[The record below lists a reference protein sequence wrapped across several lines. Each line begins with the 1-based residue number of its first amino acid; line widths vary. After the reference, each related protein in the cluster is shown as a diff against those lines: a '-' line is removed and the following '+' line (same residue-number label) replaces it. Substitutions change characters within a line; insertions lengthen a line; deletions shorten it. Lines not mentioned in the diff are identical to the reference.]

1 MGFNDLCDD
10 DKHAQ
15 EQDCACG
22 LYLSQVITDHC
33 CMAAKLL
40 NAVVVP
46 LQEILQ
52 LSRISVAGTIII
64 QLHVIKHNNIMVYC
78 TIVHILHDR
87 TDCHCASAI

>member
-1 MGFNDLCDD
+1 MTEGAVWGWQGVGFNDLCND

-15 EQDCACG
+15 EQDSACG

-33 CMAAKLL
+33 CMAGKLI

-52 LSRISVAGTIII
+52 LSCISMAGTIII
-64 QLHVIKHNNIMVYC
+64 
-78 TIVHILHDR
+78 
-87 TDCHCASAI
+87 